1 MRAKVLPQ
9 RNALAALCR
18 AGKPTVLRLDSKHAE
33 AIRQHAVR
41 DYPRECCGVLLGSAE
56 GDLKR
61 VCDVVPLPN
70 LRSDPQRS
78 GELLPLE
85 DPEHESARN
94 RYFIDPIDLL
104 RVVKEARTRGLEV
117 VGYYHSHPDQP
128 AQPSAHD
135 RELARP
141 GYSYLIVTVEQ
152 GEPGL
157 LTCWVLP
164 GGAGDF
170 VPETLEFLKR

>member
-1 MRAKVLPQ
+1 M
-9 RNALAALCR
+9 
-18 AGKPTVLRLDSKHAE
+18 LRLDSKHAE

-41 DYPRECCGVLLGSAE
+41 DYPRECCGILLGSAE

-61 VCDVVPLPN
+61 VRDVVPLPN

-78 GELLPLE
+78 GELLPLA

-94 RYFIDPIDLL
+94 RYFVDPMDLL
-104 RVVKEARTRGLEV
+104 RVVKEARTRGLDV

-135 RELARP
+135 REMAWPR
-141 GYSYLIVTVEQ
+141 YSYLIVAIEH
-152 GEPGL
+152 GEPRE

-164 GGAGDF
+164 GNSDVF
-170 VPETLEFLKR
+170 EPEPLELVKP